1 MSNNSPESETC
12 RQRPLDLTVHILVTV
27 KNVFTI
33 LTLVKNKGE
42 KNAYITEKSIIPVE
56 FI

>member
-33 LTLVKNKGE
+33 LTLVKKGE